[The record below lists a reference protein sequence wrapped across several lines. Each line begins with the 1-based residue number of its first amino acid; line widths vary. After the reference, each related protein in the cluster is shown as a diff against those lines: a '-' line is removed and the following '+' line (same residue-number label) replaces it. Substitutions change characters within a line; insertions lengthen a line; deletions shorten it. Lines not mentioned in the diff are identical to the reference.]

1 VGKWLVDS
9 YTDTEG
15 DCVREANA
23 APPGKMRVVAET
35 RRFGVGFAE
44 ERYVRKE
51 LQASGRPRQL
61 TGRVLKSPGYG
72 DSHVASL
79 ATGNIECPRH
89 GNQTRIGTCLGA
101 VRCKAHGK
109 RHARGQC
116 RARSESRSIL

>member
-1 VGKWLVDS
+1 MGKWLVDS
-9 YTDTEG
+9 YADPEG
-15 DCVREANA
+15 DCVREAKSA
-23 APPGKMRVVAET
+23 AHGKMRVVAET

-89 GNQTRIGTCLGA
+89 GNQTRISTCLGTI
-101 VRCKAHGK
+101 RCKAHGK
-109 RHARGQC
+109 RKACGQC
-116 RARSESRSIL
+116 CARNESRSTL